1 MMNLFS
7 INEFNNVN
15 IVDKDNREYI
25 ESTQIL
31 AIRFHGNENDDNMLK
46 TAQTLNMQKTKVF
59 NNRRLIQG
67 DTCLLQ

>member
-15 IVDKDNREYI
+15 IVDKDNREYKA
-25 ESTQIL
+25 TQVL
-31 AIRFHGNENDDNMLK
+31 AISFHGNENDDNMFK